1 VSVDEVTAGLVLGYA
16 ADLLLGD
23 PGRWHPV
30 AGFGRL
36 ATSLETRTYAPR
48 RSNGVLHETV
58 LVGGALLTGVALA
71 RLRPPWS
78 LPVVSVVTWAVL
90 GGRSLTREADAVDRL
105 LCLGDIAGARR
116 RIRNLVGRD
125 PSGLDAD
132 ELARACVESVA
143 ENGADAVI
151 SPLFW
156 GAVAGIPGLLGY
168 RAINTL
174 DAMVGH
180 RTARYRE
187 FGWAAA
193 RLDDAANWVP
203 ARLTVA
209 ATALATGSLRRA
221 RDVHAVVRRDASS
234 HPSPNA
240 GPVEAA
246 FAAALG
252 RRLGGSNRYDGISE
266 DRGHLGHGPPVNRLD
281 IERAAALHRRV
292 GVVALASLVS
302 GRLLVCAGYRGR
314 HRRW

>member
-23 PGRWHPV
+23 PRRWHPV

-36 ATSLETRTYAPR
+36 ATSLETLTYAPR

-221 RDVHAVVRRDASS
+221 RDVHAVVRRDAPS

-302 GRLLVCAGYRGR
+302 GRLLVCAGCRGR
-314 HRRW
+314 PRRW